1 MEEDSLCR
9 LDSENLISFLED
21 YDRERVLIMADT
33 GAKDFEQF
41 EANFCQAIRGQR
53 VSAVTSLFSPFA
65 GVDFALLEADADEY
79 ELILE
84 ELNLTKNDLPALCYM
99 NSGEDLNVCRLTDNS
114 VEYFEKVLSELLDS
128 YSLSTSDEEELLA
141 AIATAIENDVDLL

>member
-53 VSAVTSLFSPFA
+53 A